1 MDKNEF
7 EKVIKA
13 CRFCL
18 MCRHLCTVGNITY
31 AETNTPR
38 GQALMLD
45 CMGSEALE
53 DTPEN
58 RRRAAAVL
66 FACCYCGHCLNNCV
80 SSYRHPDAII
90 AARADVSDEDLPDI
104 VQQLRAQVKQSGGF
118 FEKGK
123 QMAGKS
129 DIMDADVLLYIGSY
143 ARNAAPEI
151 AKAAINILR
160 KSGVSYTMISHENG
174 TGMDAY
180 MLGMTDLAQ
189 PLMDDETMKISALNP
204 KRVVCL
210 SPEDQRALSGDVPG
224 IDASALEIPVISFT
238 SLLLELMQSGKVK
251 THDTGKAVVAWHDG
265 DQGGRFLQEFDAPRE
280 VIKTLKGIEYREL
293 FWSGGEAA
301 SAGES
306 GAIRFLDEDL
316 AKNIAMKRM
325 EQIEGRGIEILV
337 TDSAEAKAQL
347 ASLGNEKIQIVHI
360 AEFVSMSI

>member
-58 RRRAAAVL
+58 RRRVAEVL
-66 FACCYCGHCLNNCV
+66 YTCCYCGHCQNNCV
-80 SSYRHPDAII
+80 SSYRHPDAMI
-90 AARADVSDEDLPDI
+90 AARADVPDEDLPDNI
-104 VQQLRAQVKQSGGF
+104 QRLRTLVKQSGGF
-118 FEKGK
+118 YEKGK

-129 DIMDADVLLYIGSY
+129 DIMNADVLLYIGSY

-151 AKAAINILR
+151 AKAAINILG
-160 KSGVSYTMISHENG
+160 KSGVSYTIISHENG

-180 MLGMTDLAQ
+180 ILGMSDLAQ
-189 PLMDDETMKISALNP
+189 PLMDDEIMKISALDP

-224 IDASALEIPVISFT
+224 IDASALKIPVISFT
-238 SLLLELMQSGKVK
+238 SMLLELIQGGKVK
-251 THDTGKAVVAWHDG
+251 TRDADKAVVAWHDG

-306 GAIRFLDEDL
+306 GAISLLDEDL
-316 AKNIAMKRM
+316 AGKIALKRM
-325 EQIEGRGIEILV
+325 EQIEGRGIDVLV
-337 TDSAEAKAQL
+337 TDSAEAKARL
-347 ASLGNEKIQIVHI
+347 ASVGNEEIQVLHI
-360 AEFVSMSI
+360 AEYIYLNI